1 MAVHGVVAEGRLG
14 RRRVWVVAVAA
25 AALLVVLT
33 VAQTAA
39 GGRLTTALGLT
50 PPPQSFTEI
59 FVDSSAPLPGQ
70 LPRGMTGTVPVSFT
84 LGNGSPD
91 PASYR
96 WSITQSPMTPG
107 AGTGPPTVLATGT
120 TDVAAG
126 ARRPRTVPITVTC
139 SAPVI
144 VVAIAVVG
152 VEQPVTRHVLCQ
164 APRR

>member
-1 MAVHGVVAEGRLG
+1 VAVHGVVAGGRVG
-14 RRRVWVVAVAA
+14 RRRTWIVGAAA
-25 AALLVVLT
+25 AALLVLLT

-39 GGRLTTALGLT
+39 GGRLTTTLGLT

-70 LPRGMTGTVPVSFT
+70 LPLGMRGTVPVSFT
-84 LGNGSPD
+84 LGNSSPD

-107 AGTGPPTVLATGT
+107 AGAAPPTVLATGT
-120 TDVAAG
+120 ADVAAG

-144 VVAIAVVG
+144 VVAIAVEG

>member
-1 MAVHGVVAEGRLG
+1 MAVHGVVAGGRLG
-14 RRRVWVVAVAA
+14 RRRVWIVGAAA
-25 AALLVVLT
+25 AALLVLLT

-39 GGRLTTALGLT
+39 GARLTTTLGLT

-70 LPRGMTGTVPVSFT
+70 LPLGASATVPVSFT
-84 LGNGSPD
+84 LGNGGPD

-96 WSITQSPMTPG
+96 WSVTQTPMTPG
-107 AGTGPPTVLATGT
+107 AGTTAPTVLATGT

-144 VVAIAVVG
+144 VVAIAVAG
-152 VEQPVTRHVLCQ
+152 VEQPVTRHVGCLV
-164 APRR
+164 PKR

>member
-1 MAVHGVVAEGRLG
+1 MAVHGVVAGGRLG
-14 RRRVWVVAVAA
+14 RRRVWIVGAAA
-25 AALLVVLT
+25 AALLVLLT

-39 GGRLTTALGLT
+39 GARLTTTLGLT

-70 LPRGMTGTVPVSFT
+70 LPLGASATVPVSFT

-96 WSITQSPMTPG
+96 WSVTQQ
-107 AGTGPPTVLATGT
+107 AGTAPPTVLATGT

-126 ARRPRTVPITVTC
+126 ARRPRTVPVTVTC

-144 VVAIAVVG
+144 VVAIAVAG
-152 VEQPVTRHVLCQ
+152 VEQPVTRHVGCLV
-164 APRR
+164 PRR